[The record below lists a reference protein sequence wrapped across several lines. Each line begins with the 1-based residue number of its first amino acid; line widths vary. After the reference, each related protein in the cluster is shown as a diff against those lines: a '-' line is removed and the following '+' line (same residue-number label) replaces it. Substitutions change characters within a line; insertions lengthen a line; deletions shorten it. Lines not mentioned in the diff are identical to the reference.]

1 MKHAGRRSLPSLFL
15 VACLAQS
22 AAAGAQE
29 TNEPEDSSQLQGP
42 LQVKVAQGVLEGFEP
57 ETGVIAF
64 RGIPFAAPPVGEL
77 RWKPPV
83 PPAAWGGVRL
93 ARAFGPDCMQFAR
106 NPYTVA
112 VSEDC
117 LHLNVYKPADAQPGD
132 DLPVH
137 VWIPPGAYFMG
148 AASDP
153 AYNTNMGDVRDGIVY
168 VNLNYRLNA
177 FGFIAHP
184 DLTAESPHGA
194 SGNYGLIDQVAAL
207 EWVRDNIRRF
217 GGDPAQVTVSGVSA
231 GAASIGY
238 LLTSPMAKDLFKRAL
253 IQSAAAW
260 HPQRTL
266 AQQEEWSVARF
277 GSDIAELRSKPADEI
292 LAMTAVSGGNAD
304 GTDTLGDGRSGPFS
318 YIDWLPIVD
327 GYVLPK
333 SDRQAWKDG
342 DFKTVEIMIGDNE
355 NEGLMF
361 IAHGAP
367 IPLTKAAYEPYM
379 LEEYGALGSEALEI
393 YSVAADADVPYQL
406 GMATG
411 DTLFGLASREM
422 GRRMARRTP
431 NVYRYLFTRHHRQT
445 EVAIH
450 ADEVPYFFGNV
461 TAGEKYDETDVAL
474 SKIMQGAKRR
484 FIKTGNPNG
493 GKMRNWPAYE
503 QDDPFIE
510 FGNNGMTP
518 GSGHRNAALD
528 FAVRTLDARFPLG
541 SIAARER

>member
-1 MKHAGRRSLPSLFL
+1 MTHARTHSFPSFL
-15 VACLAQS
+15 LLACLALAS
-22 AAAGAQE
+22 AGASAE
-29 TNEPEDSSQLQGP
+29 LVSASEGPSQ
-42 LQVKVAQGVLEGFEP
+42 VRVAQGVLQGFDYAP
-57 ETGVIAF
+57 GVVAF

-77 RWKPPV
+77 RWQPPR
-83 PPAAWGGVRL
+83 PPQPWTGVRQ
-93 ARAFGPDCMQFAR
+93 ATSYGPDCMQFAR
-106 NPYTVA
+106 TSATVA

-117 LHLNVYKPADAQPGD
+117 LHLNVYKPARARPGD

-137 VWIPPGAYFMG
+137 VWIFPGAYFMG

-153 AYNTNMGDVRDGIVY
+153 AFNTNMADVTDGIVY

-184 DLTAESPHGA
+184 DLTAESPHDA
-194 SGNYGLIDQVAAL
+194 SGNYGLMDQVAAL
-207 EWVRDNIRRF
+207 QWVRDNIRQF
-217 GGDPAQVTVSGVSA
+217 GGDPAQITVSGVSA

-238 LLTSPMAKDLFKRAL
+238 LLTSPIAEGLFRRAL

-260 HPQRTL
+260 HPQRSL
-266 AQQEEWSVARF
+266 AQQETWSVEKF
-277 GSDIAELRSKPADEI
+277 GPDIAELRSKPAGEI
-292 LAMTAVSGGNAD
+292 LAMTANAAGTAD

-342 DFKTVEIMIGDNE
+342 DFATVELMIGDNE

-361 IAHGAP
+361 TAHGAA

-379 LEEYGALGSEALEI
+379 LEEYGPLGREALEI
-393 YSVAADADVPYQL
+393 YPAVTDADVALQL

-411 DTLFGLASREM
+411 DTLFGLAAREM
-422 GRRMARRTP
+422 SRRMLTRTP
-431 NVYRYLFTRHHRQT
+431 NVYRYLFTQHHRQT
-445 EVAIH
+445 NVAIH

-461 TAGEKYDETDVAL
+461 AANDKYDETDVAL
-474 SKIMQGAKRR
+474 SNVMHEARRR

-493 GKMRNWPAYE
+493 GRMTNWPAYDRNDPLMVFG
-503 QDDPFIE
+503 DDGARPDARY
-510 FGNNGMTP
+510 
-518 GSGHRNAALD
+518 RNEALD
-528 FAVRTLDARFPLG
+528 FAIRALDTKFPL
-541 SIAARER
+541 E